1 MNRTDKLIVALLFL
15 ALMGWLWYSNNVA
28 GKAREQALAEQA
40 ATAALST
47 NSATTATLAAGTNA
61 PAMVETAP
69 ATAAAIPPTQPAVH
83 LLPEETNILHS
94 AEMDLLISSR
104 GATLRAATLPAY
116 RARPVKNSGPVI
128 LDFDPQPALALSGL
142 PEVPPDADYSI
153 RPGASNSVVLSFV
166 TPHGLRVERTIAL
179 REHHQVLVTD
189 RITNNSEIPLRVGTN
204 WVTLGTFYRGGSK
217 NDELSVDS
225 FAITPENKVRHWS
238 TGLPG
243 LFGGGGSFGCFG
255 PQQALQDTA
264 QQTVTGAQHWVA
276 LKSRF
281 FTQAFALT
289 AATTN
294 SAFRIEAVRDASKPA
309 FALSHISGAV
319 AFPGALLERGQSIE
333 RGYQLYIGPKKLAYL
348 TELGEHRDEIMEFN
362 SYNWNTFLSWVCKP
376 LVPLLNYFYKLIP
389 NYGVAIILLTLL
401 VRIVFWPLTHKSTE
415 SAKRMRDV
423 QPKIKAIQEQFKDDP
438 HKLQQEIWQVYRENK
453 VNPFSSCL
461 PMLVQMPVF
470 IALYTVLRSA
480 VELRFAP
487 FLWVVDLS
495 EPENLFAGLIPG
507 FAGFSLNI
515 LPLVMAAVT
524 ILQSKLTPA
533 MGDPA
538 QQKMMT
544 WMMPLMMLFFFYSMP
559 AALSLYWTIST
570 ILAIVQLWWQ
580 QRTPRAEM
588 AIAGAAAPAPEKQ
601 TRQMRRR
608 LER

>member
-15 ALMGWLWYSNNVA
+15 VLMGWLWYSNTLA
-28 GKAREQALAEQA
+28 SKTREQTLSDHA
-40 ATAALST
+40 AVGALST
-47 NSATTATLAAGTNA
+47 NSAGTATLTPTLAPVTTTTPVAEPAAAA
-61 PAMVETAP
+61 PAR
-69 ATAAAIPPTQPAVH
+69 ATVH
-83 LLPEETNILHS
+83 LLPEETNVLHS
-94 AEMDLLISSR
+94 TEMDLMISSR
-104 GATLRAATLPAY
+104 GATLRAATLLQF

-128 LDFDPQPALALSGL
+128 LDFDPQPALALTGL
-142 PEVPPDADYSI
+142 PEVPVDADYSV
-153 RPGASNSVVLSFV
+153 RTGASNTLVLSFV
-166 TPHGLRVERTIAL
+166 TPHGLRIERTLAL
-179 REHHQVLVTD
+179 GEHYQILVTD
-189 RITNNSEIPLRVGTN
+189 RITNTSEIPLLVGAN
-204 WVTLGTFYRGGSK
+204 WLTLGTIYRGESK
-217 NDELSVDS
+217 NDELSIDS
-225 FAITPENKVRHWS
+225 FANSPENEVHHWS
-238 TGLPG
+238 TSLPG
-243 LFGGGGSFGCFG
+243 LFGGSGGSFGCFG
-255 PQQALQDTA
+255 PARPLQDA
-264 QQTVTGAQHWVA
+264 AMQTVTGAQYWVA

-281 FTQAFALT
+281 FVEALSPSD
-289 AATTN
+289 TN
-294 SAFRIEAVRDASKPA
+294 TAFRFEAVRDTGKPA
-309 FALSHISGAV
+309 FTLSHISGAV
-319 AFPGALLERGQSIE
+319 AFPGALLEHGQGIE
-333 RGYQLYIGPKKLAYL
+333 RGYHLYIGPKKLAYL
-348 TELGEHRDEIMEFN
+348 TALGGRRDEVMEFN
-362 SYNWNTFLSWVCKP
+362 SHNWNTFLSWVCKP
-376 LVPLLNYFYKLIP
+376 LVPLLNFFYKIIP

-423 QPKIKAIQEQFKDDP
+423 QPKIKTIQEQFKDDP
-438 HKLQQEIWQVYRENK
+438 HKLQQEIWKVYRENK

-487 FLWVVDLS
+487 FLWVLDLS
-495 EPENLFAGLIPG
+495 EPENLFAGLLP
-507 FAGFSLNI
+507 FAPNFSLNI

-524 ILQSKLTPA
+524 IVQSKLTPA

-580 QRTPRAEM
+580 QRTPKAEAVVIN
-588 AIAGAAAPAPEKQ
+588 AIDPEKS